1 MEERITHPATSFG
14 SAARSTQ
21 QVDGSGPPRFER
33 PTIETISLCCE
44 ISAYAPDG
52 DDRPLF

>member
-1 MEERITHPATSFG
+1 MGQNITPGITSVQLPNSDSTPDRWQPPAVEVICL
-14 SAARSTQ
+14 A
-21 QVDGSGPPRFER
+21 
-33 PTIETISLCCE
+33 CE